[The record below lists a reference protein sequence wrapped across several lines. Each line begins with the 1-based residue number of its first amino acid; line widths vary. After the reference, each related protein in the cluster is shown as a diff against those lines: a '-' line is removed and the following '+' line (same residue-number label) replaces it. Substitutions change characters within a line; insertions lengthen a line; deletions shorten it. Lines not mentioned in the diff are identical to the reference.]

1 MLIGAAVTL
10 LSFLISI
17 LWAEETRDRP
27 LTDAAL
33 AQVVASP
40 KMA

>member
-1 MLIGAAVTL
+1 VTFL
-10 LSFLISI
+10 GFLISI

-27 LTDAAL
+27 LADAAL

-40 KMA
+40 KVA